1 MGGGSAQTGAMSLRS
16 SAAGL
21 ELHELDVPDRGL
33 MPFAAGSF
41 DAIGPLSRADFP
53 HRHAFYELVYV
64 TAGSGAHV
72 IDLVEHRIVPPALYA
87 VLPGQVHHWCGAR
100 ELDGWVLLFNED
112 FLHRHPEDLGLLRTL
127 AGASGFR
134 PDRRGDAE
142 IGGLLRELTAEH
154 EAGLDGGLG
163 VLQALL
169 HVLLVRA
176 LRSVGGGGPRAVAGH
191 PLAERFTRMIADGAR
206 TDRSVL
212 ALARE
217 LGVSAGY
224 LHEVVKEATGRT
236 PARLVREQ
244 QTLEAK
250 RLLATTDL
258 TVRQVAAAAG
268 FSDPAYFCRFFRR
281 EVGRTP
287 GEFRES
293 AS

>member
-1 MGGGSAQTGAMSLRS
+1 MKLRP
-16 SAAGL
+16 ATGL
-21 ELHELDVPDRGL
+21 ELHDLDVPDPGL
-33 MPFAAGSF
+33 LPFAAGSF

-53 HRHAFYELVYV
+53 HRHSFYELVYV
-64 TAGSGAHV
+64 AAGSGTHV
-72 IDLVEHRIVPPALYA
+72 IDLAEHRIQPPTLYA
-87 VLPGQVHHWCGAR
+87 VLPGQVHRWSGAR
-100 ELDGWVLLFNED
+100 QLDGWVLLFNED
-112 FLHRHPEDLGLLRTL
+112 FLHRHPEDLALVRAL
-127 AGASGFR
+127 AAGPAIR
-134 PDRRGDAE
+134 PDRREHREMVGV
-142 IGGLLRELTAEH
+142 IRELTVEH
-154 EAGLDGGLG
+154 EAGLEGGLG

-176 LRSVGGGGPRAVAGH
+176 RRAARGCGASTAPRTAGH
-191 PLAERFTRMIADGAR
+191 PLATRFARLIADADR

-212 ALARE
+212 TLARE

-250 RLLATTDL
+250 RLLTTTDM
-258 TVRQVAAAAG
+258 TIRQVSAAAG

-287 GEFRES
+287 GEFREK
-293 AS
+293 AG